1 MHLSKTLMYANNG
14 LCCMRT
20 KKAQAIHTAYVVQ
33 DTFSAGWFCLFV
45 LLLYV
50 IAGRS
55 VHLTTLFPGQA

>member
-33 DTFSAGWFCLFV
+33 DTFSAGWLSCNESTFFV
-45 LLLYV
+45 ALNTVLCQNVPL
-50 IAGRS
+50 
-55 VHLTTLFPGQA
+55 